1 VLLVE
6 DDDAFA
12 EALSELLAA
21 DRRIELVGRAR
32 DGQKA
37 VELVEELDPDLVLMD
52 IVLPLMDG
60 VEATRAIRKKH
71 PSLPVVALTG
81 LEYEERA
88 LEVREAGADDFLR
101 KGRLDTDLA
110 ETVLALAERKRLA
123 TRREPIR

>member
-32 DGQKA
+32 
-37 VELVEELDPDLVLMD
+37 
-52 IVLPLMDG
+52 
-60 VEATRAIRKKH
+60 
-71 PSLPVVALTG
+71 
-81 LEYEERA
+81 
-88 LEVREAGADDFLR
+88 EVREAGADDFLR